1 MTARELAENMGN
13 IDQRLIESAGAG
25 PQLRAAEENGAA
37 SAGPWPWRRR
47 LC

>member
-1 MTARELAENMGN
+1 MTARELAENVGN
-13 IDQRLIESAGAG
+13 IDQRLIESAGRPPITG
-25 PQLRAAEENGAA
+25 GGGERAA